1 MRKKRVAPIAAVL
14 CAVYAFSSCSVHIPK
29 PRPTVSQ
36 YEKSFAA
43 DADWYGDNN
52 RRLRL
57 RPDGSGTLNERS
69 LGWKER
75 EGIIQCSLLPES
87 TIGRSFE
94 LTEVFSKGLPVL
106 TCGDER
112 YSLIK
117 KKNEPEEEAA
127 VEEEV
132 REPSPEELIAQE
144 GQEAANLCFGFI
156 GWNYKYGGKSPETG
170 FDCSGLVYYVYEQLG
185 YRLERVAN
193 AQSKQG
199 VLIDKESMQPGDLLF
214 FGAPDY
220 CSHVGVYV
228 GQGYY
233 IHAMGSAYGVVAS
246 SLDDPYLK
254 RPKYEVRR
262 IAGCEWLKIE
272 NIEAALAA
280 GLPTPAPPAETDD

>member
-1 MRKKRVAPIAAVL
+1 MRKKRLSPIAAVL

-29 PRPTVSQ
+29 PRHIISQ

-43 DADWYGDNN
+43 GIDWYGDSG

-57 RPDGSGTLNERS
+57 LSDGSGTLDERS
-69 LGWKER
+69 LGWEEY
-75 EGIIQCSLLPES
+75 EGVIQCSVLPES
-87 TIGRSFE
+87 MIGRSME
-94 LTEVFSKGLPVL
+94 LTEVFSRGLPVL
-106 TCGDER
+106 SCGEEQ
-112 YSLIK
+112 YSLVK
-117 KKNEPEEEAA
+117 KRKEPEAEAA
-127 VEEEV
+127 AEEKIP
-132 REPSPEELIAQE
+132 EPSPEELIAQE
-144 GQEAANLCFGFI
+144 GLEAANLCFGFI
-156 GWNYKYGGKSPETG
+156 GFNYKYGGKSPETG

-262 IAGCEWLKIE
+262 IVGCDWLKIK

-280 GLPTPAPPAETDD
+280 GLPVPTPPTEPGE